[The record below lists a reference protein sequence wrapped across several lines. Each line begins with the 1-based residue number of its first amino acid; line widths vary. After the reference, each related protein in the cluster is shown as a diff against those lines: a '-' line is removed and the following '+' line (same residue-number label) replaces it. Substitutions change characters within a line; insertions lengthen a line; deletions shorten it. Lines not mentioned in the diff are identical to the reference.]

1 MKKVIF
7 TLSLFCIIAV
17 ANAQYCGGSGPS
29 VCQPQIL
36 TKPGL
41 SPVSDS
47 LAPVIDDVPTT
58 TIIEFQ
64 NYDTL
69 TFGGQ
74 VLTMDSLT
82 IDTISNIPSGL
93 CWATSS
99 ATNTFGNQQNGCI
112 KVTGTTHAAAGQ
124 YKLHI
129 IVKAYTT
136 LPFPVTTNADAAG
149 LYYYVRLN
157 CSDSAKVQPVDTNG
171 EANGTIASF
180 KPYASQAVCDVS
192 VKNIESTVQSLNV
205 FPNPMSSHAE
215 VSFTSAKAGV
225 MTEKITSIIGSVVYS
240 KEIEVVTGQ
249 NAHAIERN
257 NLSAGVYFYTI
268 TDGVSTFTKRVVIS
282 E

>member
-1 MKKVIF
+1 MKKLIF

-17 ANAQYCGGSGPS
+17 SNAQYCGGSGPS
-29 VCQPQIL
+29 VCTPIQL
-36 TKPGL
+36 SKPGL

-47 LAPVIDDVPTT
+47 LAPIIDAVPTVT
-58 TIIEFQ
+58 VIEFQ

-69 TFGGQ
+69 TFAGQ
-74 VLTMDSLT
+74 TLTMDSLT
-82 IDTISNIPSGL
+82 VDTISNIPSGL

-112 KVTGTTHAAAGQ
+112 KVTGTTNAAPGQ
-124 YKLHI
+124 YKLYI

-157 CSDSAKVQPVDTNG
+157 CSDSAAVRPVDTAG
-171 EANGTIASF
+171 EANGTIAHF
-180 KPYASQAVCDVS
+180 KPYNQSPCDVGI
-192 VKNIESTVQSLNV
+192 KTIDNTVSSLNV
-205 FPNPMSSHAE
+205 YPNPFSSHAE

-225 MTEKITSIIGSVVYS
+225 MTEKLTSIIGNEVYN
-240 KEIEVVTGQ
+240 KEIEVVAGQ
-249 NAHAIERN
+249 NSHAIERG

-268 TDGVSTFTKRVVIS
+268 SDGVSSFTKRLIIS

>member
-7 TLSLFCIIAV
+7 TLSLFCSIAV

-29 VCQPQIL
+29 VCTPAIL

-47 LAPVIDDVPTT
+47 LAPIVDNVPTVT
-58 TIIEFQ
+58 VIEFQ

-74 VLTMDSLT
+74 SLTMDSLT
-82 IDTISNIPSGL
+82 VDTISNIPSGL

-112 KVTGTTHAAAGQ
+112 KVTGTTSAPAGQ

-157 CSDSAKVQPVDTNG
+157 CSDSAAVVPVDTNG
-171 EANGTIASF
+171 EAAGTIPAF

-192 VKNIESTVQSLNV
+192 VKNVQSTVQSLNV
-205 FPNPMSSHAE
+205 YPNPFSSHAE

-225 MTEKITSIIGSVVYS
+225 MTEKITSIIGSEVYS
-240 KEIEVVTGQ
+240 KEIEVAVGQ
-249 NAHAIERN
+249 NVHAIERN

-268 TDGVSTFTKRVVIS
+268 SDGVSTFTKRLVIS